1 MTAAPAP
8 GNAAAALEVR
18 GLVKRFGQFVA
29 LDGVDLRVAPREV
42 RAVIGPNGAGKTT
55 LINVLGGQ
63 LVADRGTVEVHG
75 RRLGRQHPHQVAK
88 LGVGRTFQ
96 ISSTF
101 RRMTV
106 LDNMLYA
113 HHAGGGRWFGLDAA
127 RLRRLREPA
136 MAGLET
142 IGLTHCADQVV
153 DDVSH
158 GDRKRLEFGM
168 VLATRPTLLLLDEPT
183 AGMGLGERQEL
194 IELVLSVARE
204 RGLTLVFV
212 EHDIDAVF
220 RAAESITVMALGR
233 VFAEGTPGRDRG
245 QRGGPGDLPRGPK
258 MMLELARVEAAY
270 GHARALHG
278 IDLVVD
284 EGEVV
289 CIVGRNGAGKT
300 STLRSIVQD
309 LITVTG
315 GSVRFGGED
324 LVGLAPH
331 EVVRRGI
338 GYVPED
344 RRVFASLTVTEN
356 LTVPRSF
363 AGAGTG
369 AGAGYWTP
377 ARVEELFPPLAEF
390 RGRLAGNLSGGQQQ
404 MLSIAR
410 SLLTNPRMLLLDEPH
425 EGLAPLVARS
435 VVEAIGRLKSLG
447 VSMLLSEQQL
457 HLVHETADRLYVVD
471 RGRIVFSGTVA
482 EFDADEEI
490 ARRYLMVA
498 G

>member
-1 MTAAPAP
+1 
-8 GNAAAALEVR
+8 
-18 GLVKRFGQFVA
+18 
-29 LDGVDLRVAPREV
+29 
-42 RAVIGPNGAGKTT
+42 
-55 LINVLGGQ
+55 
-63 LVADRGTVEVHG
+63 
-75 RRLGRQHPHQVAK
+75 
-88 LGVGRTFQ
+88 
-96 ISSTF
+96 
-101 RRMTV
+101 
-106 LDNMLYA
+106 
-113 HHAGGGRWFGLDAA
+113 
-127 RLRRLREPA
+127 
-136 MAGLET
+136 
-142 IGLTHCADQVV
+142 
-153 DDVSH
+153 
-158 GDRKRLEFGM
+158 
-168 VLATRPTLLLLDEPT
+168 
-183 AGMGLGERQEL
+183 
-194 IELVLSVARE
+194 
-204 RGLTLVFV
+204 
-212 EHDIDAVF
+212 
-220 RAAESITVMALGR
+220 
-233 VFAEGTPGRDRG
+233 
-245 QRGGPGDLPRGPK
+245 
-258 MMLELARVEAAY
+258 MMLELAGVEAAY

-309 LITVTG
+309 LITVIG

-324 LVGLAPH
+324 LAGLAPH

-363 AGAGTG
+363 AAGAGGG
-369 AGAGYWTP
+369 AGAADYWTP

-410 SLLTNPRMLLLDEPH
+410 SLLTNPRLLLLDEPH

-457 HLVHETADRLYVVD
+457 HLVHETADRIYVVD

-490 ARRYLMVA
+490 ARRYLMVS

>member
-1 MTAAPAP
+1 MNAAPAP

-18 GLVKRFGQFVA
+18 GLVKRFGQFTA
-29 LDGVDLRVAPREV
+29 LDGVDLRVAPREI

-63 LVADRGTVEVHG
+63 LVADGGTVEANG
-75 RRLGRQHPHQVAK
+75 RRLVRQHPHQVAK

-96 ISSTF
+96 ISNTF

-127 RLRRLREPA
+127 RLRRLHEPA
-136 MAGLET
+136 MADLET
-142 IGLTHCADQVV
+142 IGLTHCAGQVV
-153 DDVSH
+153 DDISH

-194 IELVLSVARE
+194 IELVLSVARD

-220 RAAESITVMALGR
+220 RGR
-233 VFAEGTPGRDRG
+233 RVHHRDGPRTGVCAGDAGRDRG
-245 QRGGPGDLPRGPK
+245 QRGSAGDLPRGSP

-270 GHARALHG
+270 GHAQALHG

-309 LITVTG
+309 IITVTG
-315 GSVRFGGED
+315 GIVRFGDED
-324 LVGLAPH
+324 LAGLAPH

-363 AGAGTG
+363 AD
-369 AGAGYWTP
+369 AGAGWWTP

-410 SLLTNPRMLLLDEPH
+410 SLLTNPRLLLLDEPH
-425 EGLAPLVARS
+425 EGLAPLVAQS
-435 VVEAIGRLKSLG
+435 VVEAIGHLKSLG

-457 HLVHETADRLYVVD
+457 HLVHETADRIYVVD
-471 RGRIVFSGTVA
+471 RGRIVFAGTVA
-482 EFDADEEI
+482 EFDADEEV

>member
-1 MTAAPAP
+1 
-8 GNAAAALEVR
+8 
-18 GLVKRFGQFVA
+18 
-29 LDGVDLRVAPREV
+29 
-42 RAVIGPNGAGKTT
+42 
-55 LINVLGGQ
+55 
-63 LVADRGTVEVHG
+63 
-75 RRLGRQHPHQVAK
+75 
-88 LGVGRTFQ
+88 
-96 ISSTF
+96 
-101 RRMTV
+101 
-106 LDNMLYA
+106 
-113 HHAGGGRWFGLDAA
+113 
-127 RLRRLREPA
+127 
-136 MAGLET
+136 
-142 IGLTHCADQVV
+142 
-153 DDVSH
+153 
-158 GDRKRLEFGM
+158 
-168 VLATRPTLLLLDEPT
+168 
-183 AGMGLGERQEL
+183 
-194 IELVLSVARE
+194 
-204 RGLTLVFV
+204 
-212 EHDIDAVF
+212 
-220 RAAESITVMALGR
+220 
-233 VFAEGTPGRDRG
+233 
-245 QRGGPGDLPRGPK
+245 
-258 MMLELARVEAAY
+258 MLELAGVEAAY

-315 GSVRFGGED
+315 GSVRFGGEE
-324 LVGLAPH
+324 LAGLAPH

-344 RRVFASLTVTEN
+344 RRVFASLTVAEN

-363 AGAGTG
+363 AGGG
-369 AGAGYWTP
+369 AGAGASASADYWTP

-390 RGRLAGNLSGGQQQ
+390 RGRVAGNLSGGQQQ

-410 SLLTNPRMLLLDEPH
+410 SLLTNPRLLLLDEPH

-457 HLVHETADRLYVVD
+457 HLVHETADRIYVVD

>member
-1 MTAAPAP
+1 
-8 GNAAAALEVR
+8 
-18 GLVKRFGQFVA
+18 
-29 LDGVDLRVAPREV
+29 
-42 RAVIGPNGAGKTT
+42 
-55 LINVLGGQ
+55 
-63 LVADRGTVEVHG
+63 
-75 RRLGRQHPHQVAK
+75 
-88 LGVGRTFQ
+88 
-96 ISSTF
+96 
-101 RRMTV
+101 
-106 LDNMLYA
+106 
-113 HHAGGGRWFGLDAA
+113 
-127 RLRRLREPA
+127 
-136 MAGLET
+136 
-142 IGLTHCADQVV
+142 
-153 DDVSH
+153 
-158 GDRKRLEFGM
+158 
-168 VLATRPTLLLLDEPT
+168 
-183 AGMGLGERQEL
+183 
-194 IELVLSVARE
+194 
-204 RGLTLVFV
+204 
-212 EHDIDAVF
+212 
-220 RAAESITVMALGR
+220 
-233 VFAEGTPGRDRG
+233 
-245 QRGGPGDLPRGPK
+245 

-270 GHARALHG
+270 GHAQALHG

-315 GSVRFGGED
+315 GRVRFGDED
-324 LVGLAPH
+324 LAGLAPH

-363 AGAGTG
+363 AG

-410 SLLTNPRMLLLDEPH
+410 SLLTNPRLLLLDEPH
-425 EGLAPLVARS
+425 EGLAPLVAQA
-435 VVEAIGRLKSLG
+435 VVEAIGHLKSLG

-457 HLVHETADRLYVVD
+457 HLVHETADRIYVVD
-471 RGRIVFSGTVA
+471 RGRIVFFGTIA
-482 EFDADEEI
+482 EFDADEEV
-490 ARRYLMVA
+490 ARRYLMVS

>member
-1 MTAAPAP
+1 
-8 GNAAAALEVR
+8 
-18 GLVKRFGQFVA
+18 
-29 LDGVDLRVAPREV
+29 
-42 RAVIGPNGAGKTT
+42 
-55 LINVLGGQ
+55 
-63 LVADRGTVEVHG
+63 
-75 RRLGRQHPHQVAK
+75 
-88 LGVGRTFQ
+88 
-96 ISSTF
+96 
-101 RRMTV
+101 
-106 LDNMLYA
+106 
-113 HHAGGGRWFGLDAA
+113 
-127 RLRRLREPA
+127 
-136 MAGLET
+136 
-142 IGLTHCADQVV
+142 
-153 DDVSH
+153 
-158 GDRKRLEFGM
+158 
-168 VLATRPTLLLLDEPT
+168 
-183 AGMGLGERQEL
+183 
-194 IELVLSVARE
+194 
-204 RGLTLVFV
+204 
-212 EHDIDAVF
+212 
-220 RAAESITVMALGR
+220 
-233 VFAEGTPGRDRG
+233 
-245 QRGGPGDLPRGPK
+245 
-258 MMLELARVEAAY
+258 MLELAGVEAAY
-270 GHARALHG
+270 GHAQALHR

-315 GSVRFGGED
+315 GTVRFGDED
-324 LVGLAPH
+324 LAGLAPH

-344 RRVFASLTVTEN
+344 RRVFASLTITEN

-363 AGAGTG
+363 AE

-410 SLLTNPRMLLLDEPH
+410 SLLTNPRLLLLDEPH
-425 EGLAPLVARS
+425 EGLAPLVAQA

-457 HLVHETADRLYVVD
+457 HLVHETADRIYVVD

-482 EFDADEEI
+482 EFDADEEV

>member
-1 MTAAPAP
+1 
-8 GNAAAALEVR
+8 
-18 GLVKRFGQFVA
+18 
-29 LDGVDLRVAPREV
+29 
-42 RAVIGPNGAGKTT
+42 
-55 LINVLGGQ
+55 
-63 LVADRGTVEVHG
+63 
-75 RRLGRQHPHQVAK
+75 
-88 LGVGRTFQ
+88 
-96 ISSTF
+96 
-101 RRMTV
+101 
-106 LDNMLYA
+106 
-113 HHAGGGRWFGLDAA
+113 
-127 RLRRLREPA
+127 
-136 MAGLET
+136 
-142 IGLTHCADQVV
+142 
-153 DDVSH
+153 
-158 GDRKRLEFGM
+158 
-168 VLATRPTLLLLDEPT
+168 
-183 AGMGLGERQEL
+183 
-194 IELVLSVARE
+194 
-204 RGLTLVFV
+204 
-212 EHDIDAVF
+212 
-220 RAAESITVMALGR
+220 
-233 VFAEGTPGRDRG
+233 
-245 QRGGPGDLPRGPK
+245 

-363 AGAGTG
+363 AGAG

-377 ARVEELFPPLAEF
+377 RAGGRSSFRPSPSSRGAARGKPERRPAANAEHRAFASHQPADAPPRRAA
-390 RGRLAGNLSGGQQQ
+390 RRARPPGRPGAWWRPSAA
-404 MLSIAR
+404 SSR
-410 SLLTNPRMLLLDEPH
+410 SASRCSSPSSSSTSSTR
-425 EGLAPLVARS
+425 R
-435 VVEAIGRLKSLG
+435 R
-447 VSMLLSEQQL
+447 
-457 HLVHETADRLYVVD
+457 TRLYVVD

>member
-1 MTAAPAP
+1 
-8 GNAAAALEVR
+8 
-18 GLVKRFGQFVA
+18 
-29 LDGVDLRVAPREV
+29 
-42 RAVIGPNGAGKTT
+42 
-55 LINVLGGQ
+55 
-63 LVADRGTVEVHG
+63 
-75 RRLGRQHPHQVAK
+75 
-88 LGVGRTFQ
+88 
-96 ISSTF
+96 
-101 RRMTV
+101 
-106 LDNMLYA
+106 
-113 HHAGGGRWFGLDAA
+113 
-127 RLRRLREPA
+127 
-136 MAGLET
+136 
-142 IGLTHCADQVV
+142 
-153 DDVSH
+153 
-158 GDRKRLEFGM
+158 
-168 VLATRPTLLLLDEPT
+168 
-183 AGMGLGERQEL
+183 
-194 IELVLSVARE
+194 
-204 RGLTLVFV
+204 
-212 EHDIDAVF
+212 
-220 RAAESITVMALGR
+220 
-233 VFAEGTPGRDRG
+233 
-245 QRGGPGDLPRGPK
+245 

-363 AGAGTG
+363 AGAGAG